1 MKKSLVL
8 SLIFL
13 CGIAFSLSS
22 CKSDKIGGNIIKD
35 GEKAKTEGWIDED
48 TFRMAGMGASPIE
61 ENDPFVRK
69 AMSKE
74 AATIDAQVKII
85 EKFTGAKVQGAAG
98 VKNFRLSG
106 FAAAK
111 EIEGA
116 IKGGSVYN
124 VEWDK
129 ETQDCVVIYEVKA
142 KGLQKKV
149 KSADIK

>member
-1 MKKSLVL
+1 MKKSLII
-8 SLIFL
+8 SMIFFI
-13 CGIAFSLSS
+13 GIAFAATS
-22 CKSDKIGGNIIKD
+22 CKSDKIGGGIIKD
-35 GEKAKTEGWIDED
+35 GENAKTEGWIDED
-48 TFRMAGMGASPIE
+48 TFRMAGMGAAPAE
-61 ENDPFVRK
+61 ENDQFVRK

-111 EIEGA
+111 DIEGA

-124 VEWDK
+124 VQWDK
-129 ETQDCVVIYEVKA
+129 DTQDCVVIYEVKA